1 MSLKR
6 GDLVK
11 VTNKN
16 DIEGE
21 VIGFYSHTMDVVI
34 KTKAGH
40 QWIVSPIYLKKVIDK
55 KTK

>member
-11 VTNKN
+11 VTSKN

-21 VIGFYSHTMDVVI
+21 VVGFYAHTMDVVI

-40 QWIVSPIYLKKVIDK
+40 QWIVSPIYLKKILDK
-55 KTK
+55 KIK